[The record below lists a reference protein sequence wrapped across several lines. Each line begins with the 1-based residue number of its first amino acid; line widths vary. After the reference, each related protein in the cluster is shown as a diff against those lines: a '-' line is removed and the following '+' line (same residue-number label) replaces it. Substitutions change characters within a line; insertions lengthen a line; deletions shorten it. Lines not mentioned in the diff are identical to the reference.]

1 MLTINWQCRV
11 ATNLQFVKK
20 KKKTTILQSTIK
32 QGMPI
37 ITLPAVGIK
46 GCKVRIV
53 HFTQLDE
60 MPTGVYIL
68 WWVILCNTTC
78 RTTAT

>member
-1 MLTINWQCRV
+1 
-11 ATNLQFVKK
+11 
-20 KKKTTILQSTIK
+20 
-32 QGMPI
+32 MPI

-68 WWVILCNTTC
+68 
-78 RTTAT
+78 